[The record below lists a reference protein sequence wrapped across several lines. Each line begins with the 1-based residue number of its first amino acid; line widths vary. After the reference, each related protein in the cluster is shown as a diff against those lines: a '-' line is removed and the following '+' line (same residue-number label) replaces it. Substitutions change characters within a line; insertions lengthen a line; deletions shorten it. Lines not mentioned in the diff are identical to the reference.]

1 MEVNKINQ
9 IQAAKLASN
18 TKQDSSNLDTQ
29 SRQDRIGNLRQ
40 SLMAGGAEQAKPVDG
55 SANNVAGAEKL
66 DQLVDQGMASVTA
79 KTNQESPSLQKVFS
93 AYNAESKSD
102 NDKVAANFKKE
113 KSLILKA

>member
-1 MEVNKINQ
+1 
-9 IQAAKLASN
+9 
-18 TKQDSSNLDTQ
+18 
-29 SRQDRIGNLRQ
+29 
-40 SLMAGGAEQAKPVDG
+40 
-55 SANNVAGAEKL
+55 
-66 DQLVDQGMASVTA
+66 VTA